1 VAGGPELRPGAR
13 RHFLDLLEPADRAFL
28 EARCGRAEYHK
39 DALLFQQG
47 EPSGRLVVI
56 LTGLVKVSSVTA
68 AGTEAVLAIRGAG
81 DVLGEMSSIDARL
94 RSATVTALNPVTAL
108 VLEAAVFEDLLR
120 RPSAGRALL
129 TVVVRRLREA
139 DGRRLQFGKTTV
151 TKRVATLLD
160 GLVEYGHRRAG
171 RVVLDMEL
179 SQQDLASAV
188 GASRTAVNRS
198 LRELR
203 DQRILTTNRQRVTIL
218 RPELLRRT
226 GDQITR

>member
-1 VAGGPELRPGAR
+1 VAR
-13 RHFLDLLEPADRAFL
+13 RHFLELLEPADRSFL
-28 EARCGRAEYHK
+28 EACGRRTEYHK

-47 EPSGRLVVI
+47 EPSGRLIVV
-56 LTGLVKVSSVTA
+56 LSGLVKVSSVTA
-68 AGTEAVLAIRGAG
+68 ANTEVVLAIRGAG
-81 DVLGEMSSIDARL
+81 DVLGELSSIDDRP

-108 VLEAAVFEDLLR
+108 VLEAPVFEDLLR
-120 RPSAGRALL
+120 RPSVGRVLL
-129 TVVVRRLREA
+129 TVVVGRLREA

-151 TKRVATLLD
+151 TNRVATLLD

-203 DQRILTTNRQRVTIL
+203 DQRILTTERQQVTIL
-218 RPELLRRT
+218 RPELLRRI
-226 GDQITR
+226 GD

>member
-1 VAGGPELRPGAR
+1 VVGAPERRPAAR
-13 RHFLDLLEPADRAFL
+13 KHFLELLEPPDRAFL
-28 EARCGRAEYHK
+28 EARGRRTEYHK

-47 EPSGRLVVI
+47 DPAGRLIVV
-56 LTGLVKVSSVTA
+56 LTGLVKVSSMTA
-68 AGTEAVLAIRGAG
+68 TSEMVLAIRGAG
-81 DVLGEMSSIDARL
+81 DILGEMSSLDGRL
-94 RSATVTALNPVTAL
+94 RSATATALNPVTAL
-108 VLEAAVFEDLLR
+108 VLEAPVFEDLLR
-120 RPSAGRALL
+120 RPSVGRTLL

-139 DGRRLQFGKTTV
+139 DGWRLQFGKATV
-151 TKRVATLLD
+151 TRRVATLLD

-203 DQRILTTNRQRVTIL
+203 DRRILTTERQQITVL
-218 RPELLRRT
+218 RPELLRRI
-226 GDQITR
+226 GD